1 MPILKVLD
9 NYISSK
15 SDEQYILEY
24 TNRYFI
30 YEKIANIVKVIYK
43 VYYSKTC
50 IYRDENYKK
59 IKLIPEIMNLWWDI

>member
-1 MPILKVLD
+1 MPILKVLE

-30 YEKIANIVKVIYK
+30 YENTTNIVKVIYK
-43 VYYSKTC
+43 VYYSKAY
-50 IYRDENYKK
+50 IYREENSKK
-59 IKLIPEIMNLWWDI
+59 IKLILEIMMRHLI

>member
-1 MPILKVLD
+1 MPILKVLE

-30 YEKIANIVKVIYK
+30 YENTTNIVKVI
-43 VYYSKTC
+43 
-50 IYRDENYKK
+50 
-59 IKLIPEIMNLWWDI
+59 

>member
-1 MPILKVLD
+1 MPILKVLE

-30 YEKIANIVKVIYK
+30 YENTTNIVKVIYK
-43 VYYSKTC
+43 LKFTTQKLAFTEKKTP
-50 IYRDENYKK
+50 RK
-59 IKLIPEIMNLWWDI
+59 

>member
-1 MPILKVLD
+1 MPILKVLE

-30 YEKIANIVKVIYK
+30 YENTTNIVKVIYK
-43 VYYSKTC
+43 VYYSKTY
-50 IYRDENYKK
+50 IYREENSKK
-59 IKLIPEIMNLWWDI
+59 IKLILEIMMRHLI

>member
-1 MPILKVLD
+1 MPILKVLE

-30 YEKIANIVKVIYK
+30 YENTTNIDKVIYK
-43 VYYSKTC
+43 VYYSKAY
-50 IYRDENYKK
+50 IYREENSKK
-59 IKLIPEIMNLWWDI
+59 IKLILEIMMRHLI